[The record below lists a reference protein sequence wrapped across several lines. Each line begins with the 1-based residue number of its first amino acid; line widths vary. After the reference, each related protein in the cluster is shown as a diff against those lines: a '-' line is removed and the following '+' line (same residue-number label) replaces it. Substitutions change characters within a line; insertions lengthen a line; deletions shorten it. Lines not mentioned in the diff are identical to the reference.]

1 MPISRIPISKAMTI
15 PVWGSFWP
23 SPGTWYKYILWHT
36 PRYAYTIIHI
46 CTCTRGYIYI
56 YIAYTERER
65 ERETGVYTLQD
76 GHCTCSHLSHL
87 NHRHLKKR
95 SVGYLELDLSVM
107 NIKVLQWVPT
117 LATSCRKM
125 LRNLPHGS
133 RISVRKSAY
142 IPHAPN

>member
-23 SPGTWYKYILWHT
+23 SPGTWYRYILWHT
-36 PRYAYTIIHI
+36 HRYAYTIIYI
-46 CTCTRGYIYI
+46 YTCTRGYI

-65 ERETGVYTLQD
+65 ERD
-76 GHCTCSHLSHL
+76 GCIYAARWACTCSHLSHL

-107 NIKVLQWVPT
+107 NIKVLQWVRT
-117 LATSCRKM
+117 LVTSCRKM
-125 LRNLPHGS
+125 LSNLPHRS
-133 RISVRKSAY
+133 RISVRKSPY
-142 IPHAPN
+142 IPHDPN